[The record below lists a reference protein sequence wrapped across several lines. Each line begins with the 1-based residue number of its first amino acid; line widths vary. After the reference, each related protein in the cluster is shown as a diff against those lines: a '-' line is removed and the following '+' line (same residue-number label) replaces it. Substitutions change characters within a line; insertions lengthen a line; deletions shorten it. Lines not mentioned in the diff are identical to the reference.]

1 MLNVNGAAR
10 VDANAII
17 ERQRNIDGYF
27 LDESAAIWC
36 FLLQEQQATWSWD
49 GLMSG
54 DYLEIG
60 VFKGKSA
67 SVLAGYAQAF
77 GNSIAVVDPI
87 ILPETRAT
95 LDAIGA
101 RVEYLPIRSE
111 SLMTH
116 EYSRL
121 HYRSVAFAHID
132 GMHRFAAVQSDLRTC
147 EDMLSDFGVIAIDD
161 FHTDLYPQ
169 IPAAVYRYLYS
180 GLSDLSIF
188 LVGFNKVYL
197 CRNVAKWFFKKVV
210 HERALTVLKD
220 LGYTVSLV
228 KTDRNDAFDAYSV
241 TPWQGTPLVG
251 NEHGH

>member
-1 MLNVNGAAR
+1 MLNVTGAAR
-10 VDANAII
+10 IDASAIL
-17 ERQRNIDGYF
+17 ERQRTIDGYF

-36 FLLQEQQATWSWD
+36 FLLQEQHVTWSWE
-49 GLMSG
+49 GLTSG

-67 SVLAGYAQAF
+67 SVLAEYARAF
-77 GNSIAVVDPI
+77 GNALVAVDPV

-111 SLMTH
+111 HLMTH
-116 EYSRL
+116 DYVRR
-121 HYRSVAFAHID
+121 HARGVAFAHID
-132 GMHRFAAVQSDLRTC
+132 GMHRFAAVQGDLRAC
-147 EDMLSDFGVIAIDD
+147 EELLSDFGVIAVDD

-180 GLSDLSIF
+180 GVSDLSMF

-197 CRNVAKWFFKKVV
+197 CRNVAKAFFKKVV
-210 HERALTVLKD
+210 YERALTVLKD

-228 KTDRNDAFDAYSV
+228 KTDRHDAFDAYSL
-241 TPWQGTPLVG
+241 TPWQGTALVG